1 MSHLTPTSAPKV
13 YSLPSH
19 MFQTYLKGVARESKE
34 IFIRHFGGI
43 YRVTCFPTAVAAQ
56 PIDWTIS
63 QTIIGPK
70 GEDLPLR
77 VGQGDE
83 PSSVGF
89 GLSHIKDSHGGFVPA
104 TTEIDTVLHNAP
116 DCKGGL
122 NAGNGKKECS
132 YPINGR
138 GMTVVAT
145 ERVDPASG
153 DGRPVG
159 IITAFYR

>member
-1 MSHLTPTSAPKV
+1 MSLTPTSAPKV

-19 MFQTYLKGVARESKE
+19 IFQKYLKVLPVKVKKFLSATLAT
-34 IFIRHFGGI
+34 FIGLCI
-43 YRVTCFPTAVAAQ
+43 SPTTVAAQ

-83 PSSVGF
+83 PGSVGF
-89 GLSHIKDSHGGFVPA
+89 GLSHIKDSRGGFVPA

-122 NAGNGKKECS
+122 TAGNGKKECS

-138 GMTVVAT
+138 VMTVVAT
-145 ERVDPASG
+145 ERVDPVSG

>member
-1 MSHLTPTSAPKV
+1 MWPVKVRNFLSAT
-13 YSLPSH
+13 L
-19 MFQTYLKGVARESKE
+19 VA
-34 IFIRHFGGI
+34 FIGLL
-43 YRVTCFPTAVAAQ
+43 VSPTAVAAQ

-63 QTIIGPK
+63 ETIIGPK

-83 PSSVGF
+83 PGSVGF

-116 DCKGGL
+116 ECKGGL

-138 GMTVVAT
+138 VMTVVAT

>member
-1 MSHLTPTSAPKV
+1 MKVKKFLSAT
-13 YSLPSH
+13 L
-19 MFQTYLKGVARESKE
+19 AA
-34 IFIRHFGGI
+34 FIGLL
-43 YRVTCFPTAVAAQ
+43 VSPTAVAAQ

-83 PSSVGF
+83 PGSVGF
-89 GLSHIKDSHGGFVPA
+89 GLSHIKDSHDGFVPA
-104 TTEIDTVLHNAP
+104 TTEIDTVLHSAP

-122 NAGNGKKECS
+122 NAGDGKKECS

-138 GMTVVAT
+138 VMTVVAT

>member
-1 MSHLTPTSAPKV
+1 MPHLTPTSAPKV
-13 YSLPSH
+13 SFSPVANLPNT
-19 MFQTYLKGVARESKE
+19 FEWRCRESKE

-43 YRVTCFPTAVAAQ
+43 YRITCFPHCSGRSANWLDHQ
-56 PIDWTIS
+56 PNNHW
-63 QTIIGPK
+63 P
-70 GEDLPLR
+70 ERRDLPLR

-83 PSSVGF
+83 PGSVGF
-89 GLSHIKDSHGGFVPA
+89 GLSHIKDSHDGFVPA

-122 NAGNGKKECS
+122 NAGNGKKKCS

-138 GMTVVAT
+138 VMTVVAT

>member
-1 MSHLTPTSAPKV
+1 M
-13 YSLPSH
+13 
-19 MFQTYLKGVARESKE
+19 KGVARESKE
-34 IFIRHFGGI
+34 FLSATLVAFIGLL
-43 YRVTCFPTAVAAQ
+43 VSPPTAVAAQ

-83 PSSVGF
+83 PGSVGF

-116 DCKGGL
+116 
-122 NAGNGKKECS
+122 
-132 YPINGR
+132 
-138 GMTVVAT
+138 
-145 ERVDPASG
+145 
-153 DGRPVG
+153 
-159 IITAFYR
+159 TAKAA

>member
-1 MSHLTPTSAPKV
+1 
-13 YSLPSH
+13 

-34 IFIRHFGGI
+34 IFIRHFGGS

-83 PSSVGF
+83 PGSVGF
-89 GLSHIKDSHGGFVPA
+89 GLSHIKDSPA
-104 TTEIDTVLHNAP
+104 VSFQPLQRLTQF
-116 DCKGGL
+116 
-122 NAGNGKKECS
+122 
-132 YPINGR
+132 Y
-138 GMTVVAT
+138 
-145 ERVDPASG
+145 
-153 DGRPVG
+153 
-159 IITAFYR
+159 ITPPTAKAA